1 MLKGFKDFVL
11 RGNIVELAVAVVI
24 GTAFA
29 ALVAGFTEN
38 IINPVLAS
46 VGGGGDIPG
55 LAFSLVSG
63 NDATIVNVGAILGA
77 IIQFLITAAVVYF
90 VFVLPMNKLS
100 ERRRRDEI
108 PAEDAPAPD
117 IELLREIRDL
127 LQAQGTNRP

>member
-1 MLKGFKDFVL
+1 MINGFRDFVL

-29 ALVAGFTEN
+29 SLVASFTEH

-46 VGGGGDIPG
+46 VGGGGDVPG
-55 LAFSLVSG
+55 LAFPIVSG
-63 NDATIVNVGAILGA
+63 NDATLVNLGAILGA

-100 ERRRRDEI
+100 ELRSRGQI
-108 PAEDAPAPD
+108 AAEEAPAPD
-117 IELLREIRDL
+117 IELLTEIRDL
-127 LQAQGTNRP
+127 LRAQQPR